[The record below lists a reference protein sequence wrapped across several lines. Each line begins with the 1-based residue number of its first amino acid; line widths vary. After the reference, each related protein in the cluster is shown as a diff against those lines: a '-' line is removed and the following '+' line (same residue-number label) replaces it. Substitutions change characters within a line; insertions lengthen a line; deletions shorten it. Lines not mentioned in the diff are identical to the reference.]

1 MTELE
6 PRLSEADAQKVI
18 ARAAELQ
25 AERAGT
31 LSMAQLREIAAEL
44 SIPESAVDQ
53 ALLEFRGGGSPNQQ
67 APALPVA
74 AAPGDHRRD
83 RNPLVLAMAFV
94 GTALALLIV
103 ASMAIRLFP

>member
-6 PRLSEADAQKVI
+6 PRLTEADAQKVI

-53 ALLEFRGGGSPNQQ
+53 ALLEFRRGGSPNQQ
-67 APALPVA
+67 ALALSV
-74 AAPGDHRRD
+74 AAPGNDRRD
-83 RNPLVLAMAFV
+83 RNPFVLAMAFV